1 MVIDAIN
8 VQTWSSFFP
17 RSNLNLNHFCTT
29 FPMNPKLK
37 SLFQTLIKD
46 FFVQKKLKK
55 IMFPGGNIFLYW
67 GYSQKIG
74 VHFSRRSKYV
84 HK

>member
-8 VQTWSSFFP
+8 VQTWASFFP

-29 FPMNPKLK
+29 FPMNPKFK